1 MRPHCLR
8 SRSDYFWTFALNL
21 SLKFSTTKRRIYFQG
36 GTPIIESLLISYH
49 QLNTPPVIDWKIHRP
64 EAKPCQSGRRS
75 SLFVWFSLWESHRK
89 GYILSFSLSHC
100 FQSLGITG
108 PYLRRSPT
116 YVSAAAREIL
126 TALWQSCWKERGYF
140 WRRENIHEHFWTTKK
155 GHTKMSSLGT

>member
-64 EAKPCQSGRRS
+64 EAKSGQSGRRS
-75 SLFVWFSLWESHRK
+75 SLFVWFSQKKVRFWVFLFR
-89 GYILSFSLSHC
+89 
-100 FQSLGITG
+100 T
-108 PYLRRSPT
+108 
-116 YVSAAAREIL
+116 VSEVL
-126 TALWQSCWKERGYF
+126 EWLEERTCGAVQHMCQPLPVKF
-140 WRRENIHEHFWTTKK
+140 WRHYGRAAEKNEDTFDDEKVFMNIFEQRKK
-155 GHTKMSSLGT
+155 DTQKCLA